1 MNQNI
6 INGLFLDVSISN
18 YKIVDPIPAKAGEI
32 VKLKD
37 LHTFY

>member
-18 YKIVDPIPAKAGEI
+18 YKIVDPIATNLGEI
-32 VKLKD
+32 ERS
-37 LHTFY
+37 